1 MKLKNFLNY
10 VKFSGIWIGFV
21 LNPYHWEFRVEK
33 TGPTDTDPNAYMVAV
48 YFGPFWVRAIL
59 DDGSW

>member
-1 MKLKNFLNY
+1 
-10 VKFSGIWIGFV
+10 